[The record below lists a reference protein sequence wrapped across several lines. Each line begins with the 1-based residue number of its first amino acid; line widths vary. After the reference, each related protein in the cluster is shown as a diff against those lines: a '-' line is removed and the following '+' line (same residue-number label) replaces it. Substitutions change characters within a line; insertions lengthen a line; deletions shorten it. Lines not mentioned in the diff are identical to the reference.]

1 MEPVVSGLTHAGYPI
16 RKIDIDQHRQL
27 AQQFNV
33 TSIPCFIL
41 VRGDQELHRI
51 VGPTSQREIMQL
63 FESVTRVAGANTT
76 GGRVRAQSPDVPLNR
91 IAPNSAGHGRWNPSD
106 ASTGSFADTGQ
117 SAATTMPAAQQEAGA
132 GDPFRRARIDTVS
145 YDAAAPQT
153 MAAGGSQPSSQDLIK
168 YCARLKIEDRD
179 GSSYGTGT
187 IIDVR
192 GDQAL
197 ILTCGHIFRD
207 SKGDGTVLVDLFV
220 PGAPKKIPGRVVGYD
235 MDRDV
240 GLVSIRPGVKL
251 TPAPVAPEGFELKQG
266 DKLLTVGCNNG
277 SDPTVEH
284 THVLATNKFVGP
296 PNVQVAGQPV
306 QGRSGGGLFTSQGMV
321 VGVCNAADPTDNA
334 GLFAAAAA
342 IHAQLDAARLS
353 SIYRS
358 QLANP
363 AYANADRNLPANGDS
378 RGANAMD
385 DRAVGLASAT
395 TPVVPNAAD
404 LARTVGA
411 GENRVTLASL
421 TQQVGDAEVICIIC
435 PRGNPQAKNEVVVLD
450 RASSAFMQQLAAERQ
465 TQQSRR
471 LTSHETRTP
480 ARDEWRGAR
489 E

>member
-1 MEPVVSGLTHAGYPI
+1 MPV
-16 RKIDIDQHRQL
+16 
-27 AQQFNV
+27 
-33 TSIPCFIL
+33 
-41 VRGDQELHRI
+41 
-51 VGPTSQREIMQL
+51 
-63 FESVTRVAGANTT
+63 ANAIST
-76 GGRVRAQSPDVPLNR
+76 GGRVRAQSPDGPLNR

-106 ASTGSFADTGQ
+106 ASMGSFADTGQ
-117 SAATTMPAAQQEAGA
+117 SAAATMPAAQQEAGA

-145 YDAAAPQT
+145 HDAAAPQST
-153 MAAGGSQPSSQDLIK
+153 ADNSTQQSGQDLIK

-240 GLVSIRPGVKL
+240 GLVSIRPGIKL
-251 TPAPVAPEGFELKQG
+251 TPAVVAPEGFELKQG
-266 DKLLTVGCNNG
+266 DQLITVGCNNG

-306 QGRSGGGLFTSQGMV
+306 QGRSGGGLFTAQGMV

-363 AYANADRNLPANGDS
+363 AYANADARGNNATTNHLAQPA
-378 RGANAMD
+378 R
-385 DRAVGLASAT
+385 ASA
-395 TPVVPNAAD
+395 PAIPNAAE
-404 LARTVGA
+404 LARTAGA
-411 GENRVTLASL
+411 GDNRVTLASL
-421 TQQVGDAEVICIIC
+421 TQQAGDAEVICIIC
-435 PRGNPQAKNEVVVLD
+435 PRGNPQAKSEVVVLD

-465 TQQSRR
+465 TQQARR

-480 ARDEWRGAR
+480 PRDKWRGAR
-489 E
+489 